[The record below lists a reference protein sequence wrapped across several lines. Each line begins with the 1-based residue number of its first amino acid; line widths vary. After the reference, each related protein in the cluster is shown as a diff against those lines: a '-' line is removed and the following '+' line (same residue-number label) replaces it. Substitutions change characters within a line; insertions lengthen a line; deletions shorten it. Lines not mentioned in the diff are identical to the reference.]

1 MFPKLRKKLNDRGMS
16 LNAYAK
22 FLSISR
28 RTLGNKLN
36 GKTEFTLAE
45 IEKTAGLLE
54 TKDWSSLFQRY

>member
-1 MFPKLRKKLNDRGMS
+1 MFPKLRKKLSDKGMS
-16 LNAYAK
+16 LNAYTK
-22 FLSISR
+22 FLNISR

-45 IEKTAGLLE
+45 IEMTAKRLK